1 MMSSNSSKQLDQV
14 EEVTARRPNWNQIQD
29 KAEHGMRLKQND
41 PVMYSEWLNA
51 VKSMRDGGDCGQIEP
66 WSPWSLR
73 DTYYAGWADGD
84 FSTLLSQVGEI
95 DETWAQK
102 PSDQGEE

>member
-1 MMSSNSSKQLDQV
+1 MKADSSSKQLEQ
-14 EEVTARRPNWNQIQD
+14 TTRRPNWNQIQD
-29 KAEHGMRLKQND
+29 KAEHGMRLKKND
-41 PVMYSEWLNA
+41 PGMYREWLGA

-84 FSTLLSQVGEI
+84 FSTLLSQVGEK

>member
-1 MMSSNSSKQLDQV
+1 VIIGNEHDQQK
-14 EEVTARRPNWNQIQD
+14 TTKRPNWGQIQE
-29 KAEHGMRLKQND
+29 KAEHGKQLKQND
-41 PVMYSEWLNA
+41 PAMYREWLGA

-84 FSTLLSQVGEI
+84 FGTLLSQVGEI
-95 DETWAQK
+95 DETWGQNAPENK
-102 PSDQGEE
+102 E